1 MLNSYT
7 KREQSLLAVILFAVG
22 LAVLFYMY
30 VFTPKAETITEQQS
44 HVEALA
50 SANSKAASELKAGNL
65 RQLKE
70 DATRYAENLAVMR
83 QLVPTVN
90 EVPGLLEQV
99 SNAARRVGLD
109 IANVQPQPMAANGE
123 NYDAYRYRLVVKGGY
138 NKITEFLTNV
148 GSLPRIVTPTVLKMK
163 MADGSANVAAV
174 SGMRRLMP
182 ASEAPIQTEFDIET
196 YVARGAEPVSSSR
209 RGGTTP

>member
-7 KREQSLLAVILFAVG
+7 KREQSLLAVILCAVG

-30 VFTPKAETITEQQS
+30 VFTPKAETITELQS

-50 SANSKAASELKAGNL
+50 LVNSKAASELKAGNL

-70 DATRYAENLAVMR
+70 DASRYAENLAVMR

-109 IANVQPQPMAANGE
+109 IANVQPQPMAARGE
-123 NYDAYRYRLVVKGGY
+123 NYDAFRYRLVVKGGY

-148 GSLPRIVTPTVLKMK
+148 GSLPRIVTPTVLSMK
-163 MADGSANVAAV
+163 LADGNANVAAV
-174 SGMRRLMP
+174 SGTRRLMP
-182 ASEAPIQTEFDIET
+182 AFEAPIQTEFDIET